1 MADQTIGVARIGV
14 EMDTTKVEAG
24 TNRAKAAVAGLG
36 TAAEDS
42 SRVQVSAGNRTIQ
55 NLQRQVDTFG
65 LSKEE
70 LIRWRIQNQTSGETA
85 DKLSAALDRQAEKAR
100 QLAAATDG
108 QSKSITRGGVS
119 LGQYN
124 AALRQL
130 PAQYTDI
137 VTQIAGGQN
146 LGLILLQQGG
156 QIKDSFGSISGALSG
171 VASSASAFI
180 NPITVGAAA
189 IAALGVAAY
198 QGSEEFVAYDKALLT
213 SGNSAGLT
221 AAALGD
227 LAAQFDDMSGVTV
240 GSAADALTQV
250 AATGAFTADQ
260 LKITSQAA
268 LEWQVATGTAVQD
281 TIKEFVKLADD
292 PVKAI
297 IELND
302 KMGFLTD
309 AQLAVIQNL
318 VDMGDHAGA
327 ADQAIK
333 LFADSL
339 SARSSKMVENT
350 GYLEKAWKGVSF
362 AVLEAWDL
370 IKSVGREDTT
380 AQKLTTQTRKL
391 VEAEEALKFARTDR
405 AKAAA
410 AAAVAEIKGN
420 IAVLN
425 SSKAVASGGG
435 AGGQS
440 PEQRRA
446 LAANAKLRDQ
456 NRQEEESAAKKSES
470 LAERLEVVRTKAAR
484 DGVTDRVAIAK
495 AEALETTKFREEQE
509 RKDKK
514 GPSGDGGLV
523 NARLSA
529 IKAQGSAEQATI
541 AAQTKD
547 VQEQYRARSISAN
560 DYYERLRVLAAQ
572 STAAE
577 VNTLQQQ
584 IAATEGQT
592 KSRKSSAAI
601 AEQVTALE
609 AQLNKVRAEGESKL
623 RSITAQ
629 EEDARRKREEGLRA
643 YREALAAQTAT
654 LRDQMSN
661 MVDRESMGSREFEVQ
676 SKINDVYAE
685 QARRL
690 REIADA
696 QGQGNLSVDDANVR
710 RDSLRSEV
718 QERVEVIKQGYAD
731 VDAARLDFSNG
742 VQRGFAEFA
751 TSSLDVAGQV
761 ASAMGSAFG
770 GMEDALVNFSKTGK
784 LSFKELANSILD
796 DLTRIAIKIALTKA
810 LEGLFGGGAATAT
823 AGNSAVSAGTSNIIS
838 GMRGF
843 SSGGYTGKG
852 GKYEK
857 AGDVHYNEV
866 VFSQEDVA
874 RNGGVAAVERMRLG
888 SQGSLSSTGSS
899 SGTAGGVVVN
909 LIGLDKA
916 PKEQRQSQVNGQMQ
930 IDMIFEEIDS
940 RAAEGVA
947 NGTSRLA
954 MALGRK

>member
-1 MADQTIGVARIGV
+1 MRKNAQDPIFKR
-14 EMDTTKVEAG
+14 
-24 TNRAKAAVAGLG
+24 
-36 TAAEDS
+36 
-42 SRVQVSAGNRTIQ
+42 
-55 NLQRQVDTFG
+55 
-65 LSKEE
+65 
-70 LIRWRIQNQTSGETA
+70 
-85 DKLSAALDRQAEKAR
+85 
-100 QLAAATDG
+100 
-108 QSKSITRGGVS
+108 S
-119 LGQYN
+119 LGGD
-124 AALRQL
+124 AAFKDYLRQL
-130 PAQYTDI
+130 DEQ
-137 VTQIAGGQN
+137 
-146 LGLILLQQGG
+146 
-156 QIKDSFGSISGALSG
+156 
-171 VASSASAFI
+171 VAKR
-180 NPITVGAAA
+180 
-189 IAALGVAAY
+189 
-198 QGSEEFVAYDKALLT
+198 DALLKKQ
-213 SGNSAGLT
+213 T
-221 AAALGD
+221 APSEGP
-227 LAAQFDDMSGVTV
+227 
-240 GSAADALTQV
+240 GS
-250 AATGAFTADQ
+250 
-260 LKITSQAA
+260 
-268 LEWQVATGTAVQD
+268 
-281 TIKEFVKLADD
+281 
-292 PVKAI
+292 
-297 IELND
+297 
-302 KMGFLTD
+302 
-309 AQLAVIQNL
+309 
-318 VDMGDHAGA
+318 
-327 ADQAIK
+327 
-333 LFADSL
+333 
-339 SARSSKMVENT
+339 
-350 GYLEKAWKGVSF
+350 
-362 AVLEAWDL
+362 
-370 IKSVGREDTT
+370 
-380 AQKLTTQTRKL
+380 
-391 VEAEEALKFARTDR
+391 VEAK
-405 AKAAA
+405 
-410 AAAVAEIKGN
+410 
-420 IAVLN
+420 
-425 SSKAVASGGG
+425 
-435 AGGQS
+435 
-440 PEQRRA
+440 RA
-446 LAANAKLRDQ
+446 LAANSKLREQ
-456 NRQEEESAAKKSES
+456 NQQEEESTAKKSES
-470 LAERLEVVRTKAAR
+470 LSERLEALRTRLAR
-484 DGVTDRVAIAK
+484 AGATDRAAIAK
-495 AEALETTKFREEQE
+495 AEALETQKFQEEQA
-509 RKDKK
+509 KK
-514 GPSGDGGLV
+514 RPKGDGGLAT
-523 NARLSA
+523 ARTSA

-584 IAATEGQT
+584 IAATEEQS

-629 EEDARRKREEGLRA
+629 EDDARRKREEGLRA

-770 GMEDALVNFSKTGK
+770 GMEDALVNFAKTGK
-784 LSFKELANSILD
+784 LSFKELANSILA

-810 LEGLFGGGAATAT
+810 LEGLFGGGAATAA
-823 AGNSAVSAGTSNIIS
+823 AGNSAVSSGTGAILSKL
-838 GMRGF
+838 GGF
-843 SSGGYTGKG
+843 SGGGYTGVG
-852 GKYEK
+852 GKNEP
-857 AGDVHYNEV
+857 AGVVHKGEV
-866 VFSQEDVA
+866 VFSQDDVA
-874 RNGGVAAVERMRLG
+874 RAGGVSAVERMRLG
-888 SQGSLSSTGSS
+888 AQGSLSSTGSS
-899 SGTAGGVVVN
+899 TGVAGGVVVN

>member
-1 MADQTIGVARIGV
+1 H
-14 EMDTTKVEAG
+14 
-24 TNRAKAAVAGLG
+24 AVG
-36 TAAEDS
+36 TAVKEAWDS
-42 SRVQVSAGNRTIQ
+42 IKAIGRDSTLDQLNAGI
-55 NLQRQVDTFG
+55 
-65 LSKEE
+65 
-70 LIRWRIQNQTSGETA
+70 
-85 DKLSAALDRQAEKAR
+85 
-100 QLAAATDG
+100 
-108 QSKSITRGGVS
+108 SIMRKNAQDPIFKRS
-119 LGQYN
+119 LGGD
-124 AALRQL
+124 AAFKDYLRQL
-130 PAQYTDI
+130 DEQ
-137 VTQIAGGQN
+137 
-146 LGLILLQQGG
+146 
-156 QIKDSFGSISGALSG
+156 
-171 VASSASAFI
+171 VAKR
-180 NPITVGAAA
+180 
-189 IAALGVAAY
+189 
-198 QGSEEFVAYDKALLT
+198 DALLKKQ
-213 SGNSAGLT
+213 T
-221 AAALGD
+221 APSEGP
-227 LAAQFDDMSGVTV
+227 
-240 GSAADALTQV
+240 GS
-250 AATGAFTADQ
+250 
-260 LKITSQAA
+260 
-268 LEWQVATGTAVQD
+268 
-281 TIKEFVKLADD
+281 
-292 PVKAI
+292 
-297 IELND
+297 
-302 KMGFLTD
+302 
-309 AQLAVIQNL
+309 
-318 VDMGDHAGA
+318 
-327 ADQAIK
+327 
-333 LFADSL
+333 
-339 SARSSKMVENT
+339 
-350 GYLEKAWKGVSF
+350 
-362 AVLEAWDL
+362 
-370 IKSVGREDTT
+370 
-380 AQKLTTQTRKL
+380 
-391 VEAEEALKFARTDR
+391 VEAK
-405 AKAAA
+405 
-410 AAAVAEIKGN
+410 
-420 IAVLN
+420 
-425 SSKAVASGGG
+425 
-435 AGGQS
+435 
-440 PEQRRA
+440 RA
-446 LAANAKLRDQ
+446 LAANSKLREQ
-456 NRQEEESAAKKSES
+456 NQQEEESTAKKSES
-470 LAERLEVVRTKAAR
+470 LSERLEALRTRLAR
-484 DGVTDRVAIAK
+484 AGATDRAAIAK
-495 AEALETTKFREEQE
+495 AEALETQKFQEEQA
-509 RKDKK
+509 KK
-514 GPSGDGGLV
+514 RPKGDGGLAT
-523 NARLSA
+523 ARTSA

-584 IAATEGQT
+584 IAATEEQS

-629 EEDARRKREEGLRA
+629 EDDARRKREEGLRA

-770 GMEDALVNFSKTGK
+770 GMEDALVNFAKTGK
-784 LSFKELANSILD
+784 LSFKELANSILA

-810 LEGLFGGGAATAT
+810 LEGLFGGGAATAA
-823 AGNSAVSAGTSNIIS
+823 AGNSAVSSGTGAILSKL
-838 GMRGF
+838 GGF
-843 SSGGYTGKG
+843 SGGGYTGVG
-852 GKYEK
+852 GKNEP
-857 AGDVHYNEV
+857 AGVVHKGEV
-866 VFSQEDVA
+866 VFSQDDVA
-874 RNGGVAAVERMRLG
+874 RAGGVSAVERMRLG
-888 SQGSLSSTGSS
+888 AQGSLSSTGSS
-899 SGTAGGVVVN
+899 TGVAGGVVVN

>member
-14 EMDTTKVEAG
+14 EIDTTKVEAG

-42 SRVQVSAGNRTIQ
+42 SRVQVSASNRTIQ
-55 NLQRQVDTFG
+55 SLQRQVDTFG
-65 LSKEE
+65 LSREE

-85 DKLSAALDRQAEKAR
+85 DKLSAALDRQASKAR
-100 QLAAATDG
+100 ELAAATDG

-124 AALRQL
+124 NALRQL

-146 LGLILLQQGG
+146 IGLILLQQGG

-171 VASSASAFI
+171 VASSAAAFI
-180 NPITVGAAA
+180 NPLTVGAAA

-198 QGSEEFVAYDKALLT
+198 QGSQEFVAYDKALLN
-213 SGNSAGLT
+213 SGNSAGVT
-221 AAALGD
+221 SEALGE
-227 LAAQFDDMSGVTV
+227 LAGQFDEMSGVTV
-240 GSAADALTQV
+240 GAAADALAQV

-260 LKITSQAA
+260 LKVTAQAA
-268 LEWQVATGTAVQD
+268 LEWQVATGDAVD
-281 TIKEFVKLADD
+281 GTIKQFVKLADD

-297 IELND
+297 VELNTQ
-302 KMGFLTD
+302 MGFLTES
-309 AQLAVIQNL
+309 QLKAIEALVAV
-318 VDMGDHAGA
+318 GDHAGA
-327 ADQAIK
+327 ADMAIN
-333 LFADSL
+333 LYADTVKKRTEEMIKN
-339 SARSSKMVENT
+339 A
-350 GYLEKAWKGVSF
+350 GALEWAWLKAG
-362 AVLEAWDL
+362 AVIKEAWDS
-370 IKSVGREDTT
+370 INSIGRKSTIDELNAGITIMRKNALDPIFKRSLGGDAAFKDYLRQLDEQI
-380 AQKLTTQTRKL
+380 AQRDALVNKQKADGQT
-391 VEAEEALKFARTDR
+391 
-405 AKAAA
+405 
-410 AAAVAEIKGN
+410 
-420 IAVLN
+420 
-425 SSKAVASGGG
+425 
-435 AGGQS
+435 
-440 PEQRRA
+440 PEQRRE
-446 LAANAKLRDQ
+446 LAANSKLREQ
-456 NRQEEESAAKKSES
+456 NLQEEEATAKRSENLS
-470 LAERLEVVRTKAAR
+470 ERLEVVRTRLAR
-484 DGVTDRVAIAK
+484 AGATDREAIAK
-495 AEALETTKFREEQE
+495 AEALETAKFQEEQE
-509 RKDKK
+509 RKTKK
-514 GPSGDGGLV
+514 PRGDGDGGLA

-547 VQEQYRARSISAN
+547 VQDQYRARSISAN
-560 DYYERLRVLAAQ
+560 DYYERLRALAAQ

-584 IAATEGQT
+584 IAATEEQS
-592 KSRKSSAAI
+592 KSRKSSAAV

-629 EEDARRKREEGLRA
+629 EDDARRKREEGLRA

-770 GMEDALVNFSKTGK
+770 GMEDALVNFAKTGK
-784 LSFKELANSILD
+784 LSFKELANSILE

-810 LEGLFGGGAATAT
+810 LEGMFGGGGATAA
-823 AGNSAVSAGTSNIIS
+823 AGNSAVSSGTGAILSKL
-838 GMRGF
+838 GGF
-843 SSGGYTGKG
+843 SSGGYTGDG
-852 GKYEK
+852 GKNDP
-857 AGDVHYNEV
+857 AGVVHKGEV
-866 VFSQEDVA
+866 VFSQDDVA
-874 RNGGVAAVERMRLG
+874 RAGGVSAVERMRLG
-888 SQGSLSSTGSS
+888 AQGSLSSTGSS
-899 SGTAGGVVVN
+899 TGATGGVVVN

-954 MALGRK
+954 MALGRKG

>member
-1 MADQTIGVARIGV
+1 
-14 EMDTTKVEAG
+14 
-24 TNRAKAAVAGLG
+24 
-36 TAAEDS
+36 
-42 SRVQVSAGNRTIQ
+42 
-55 NLQRQVDTFG
+55 
-65 LSKEE
+65 
-70 LIRWRIQNQTSGETA
+70 
-85 DKLSAALDRQAEKAR
+85 
-100 QLAAATDG
+100 
-108 QSKSITRGGVS
+108 
-119 LGQYN
+119 
-124 AALRQL
+124 
-130 PAQYTDI
+130 
-137 VTQIAGGQN
+137 
-146 LGLILLQQGG
+146 
-156 QIKDSFGSISGALSG
+156 
-171 VASSASAFI
+171 
-180 NPITVGAAA
+180 
-189 IAALGVAAY
+189 
-198 QGSEEFVAYDKALLT
+198 
-213 SGNSAGLT
+213 
-221 AAALGD
+221 
-227 LAAQFDDMSGVTV
+227 
-240 GSAADALTQV
+240 
-250 AATGAFTADQ
+250 
-260 LKITSQAA
+260 
-268 LEWQVATGTAVQD
+268 
-281 TIKEFVKLADD
+281 
-292 PVKAI
+292 
-297 IELND
+297 
-302 KMGFLTD
+302 MGFLTD
-309 AQLAVIQNL
+309 AQLEVIQNL
-318 VDMGDHAGA
+318 VAMGDQAGA

-333 LFADSL
+333 LFAESL
-339 SARSSKMVENT
+339 SSRSSKMVENT

-362 AVLEAWDL
+362 AVREAWDL

-420 IAVLN
+420 IDVLN
-425 SSKAVASGGG
+425 SSKAVATGGG

-446 LAANAKLRDQ
+446 LEANAKLRDQ
-456 NRQEEESAAKKSES
+456 NRQEEEAAAKKSES

-484 DGVTDRVAIAK
+484 DGVTDRTAIAK
-495 AEALETTKFREEQE
+495 AEALETTKFQEEQE
-509 RKDKK
+509 RKAKK
-514 GPSGDGGLV
+514 PRGDGDGGLA

-584 IAATEGQT
+584 IAATEEQS

-629 EEDARRKREEGLRA
+629 EDDARRKREEGLRA

-696 QGQGNLSVDDANVR
+696 QGQGNLSVDGANVR

-770 GMEDALVNFSKTGK
+770 GMEDALVNFAKTGK
-784 LSFKELANSILD
+784 LSFKELANSILE

-810 LEGLFGGGAATAT
+810 LEGMFGGGGATAA
-823 AGNSAVSAGTSNIIS
+823 AGNSAVSSGTGAILSKL
-838 GMRGF
+838 GGF
-843 SSGGYTGKG
+843 SSGGYTGDG
-852 GKYEK
+852 GKNDP
-857 AGDVHYNEV
+857 AGVVHKGEV
-866 VFSQEDVA
+866 VFSQDDVA
-874 RNGGVAAVERMRLG
+874 RAGGVSAVERMRLG
-888 SQGSLSSTGSS
+888 AQGSLSSTGSS
-899 SGTAGGVVVN
+899 TGATGGVVVN

-954 MALGRK
+954 MALGRKG